1 MLCAHTHTPAGHT
14 LHSLYVVHKKGKKKK
29 IVIDYKSLLL
39 LDCTRKNC
47 IKEDFFFY
55 FFLYV
60 IFRCKF
66 KGEHKKK
73 EGGGIYIRCTY
84 RVCVYIYKIVRRGR
98 MCCSSATGTHDGL
111 PFSLTTVA
119 FISLS
124 HHPPSLTLSHT
135 LFVFAWKHTRE
146 RKKREGNKK
155 KKKWEMR
162 EEKEQNWKSFSFFS
176 PFFFFYLLFK

>member
-1 MLCAHTHTPAGHT
+1 MHVKLPKHPPLYCGCKITSHWSCYVHTHTHQQDTHCILYT
-14 LHSLYVVHKKGKKKK
+14 LCTKRGRRIKKK

-84 RVCVYIYKIVRRGR
+84 RVCVYIYIKSWDVDECVAAAPQGHT
-98 MCCSSATGTHDGL
+98 MGC
-111 PFSLTTVA
+111 PF
-119 FISLS
+119 
-124 HHPPSLTLSHT
+124 P
-135 LFVFAWKHTRE
+135 
-146 RKKREGNKK
+146 
-155 KKKWEMR
+155 
-162 EEKEQNWKSFSFFS
+162 
-176 PFFFFYLLFK
+176 